1 MIGKSSSVHSFI
13 LEVRLLNHSYPGRF
27 RRFGRSVRLD
37 RLLLSKVRKFLE
49 NVDSQKMKSVHE
61 QNYGAEMLNLDAIA
75 RELSN
80 LNFLY

>member
-1 MIGKSSSVHSFI
+1 M
-13 LEVRLLNHSYPGRF
+13 
-27 RRFGRSVRLD
+27 D

-80 LNFLY
+80 PNFLY